1 MTASPLLL
9 LADGPIFK
17 QHFLLNVRFICND
30 TCNINIKTIFIGRIF
45 QMIKTCANQSRA
57 LF

>member
-1 MTASPLLL
+1 MTASPLLQ

-17 QHFLLNVRFICND
+17 QHILLNVRLICYD
-30 TCNINIKTIFIGRIF
+30 TCNINFKTIFIGRIF
-45 QMIKTCANQSRA
+45 QMIKTRANQSRA